1 MNAPSWIWLKN
12 WCEIKIDKEEVVVIL
27 VLDNRPTECTKFN
40 SSAVNKRK
48 KTYTFIVTISVV
60 YGLFSFEF

>member
-1 MNAPSWIWLKN
+1 M
-12 WCEIKIDKEEVVVIL
+12 VVIL

-48 KTYTFIVTISVV
+48 KTYTLIVTISVV
-60 YGLFSFEF
+60 YGLFSFQF